1 MDFNHQLSNIRVI
14 DPAHAYRRNLF
25 DFFPNR
31 TYTLTDLVQ
40 DPHIV
45 FKCDKR
51 IFRSEQLLPIWLHVL
66 SCLRTTSKHRIW
78 KRYHTVYPRQDVG
91 IHKSDLGED

>member
-1 MDFNHQLSNIRVI
+1 MYLHFH
-14 DPAHAYRRNLF
+14 
-25 DFFPNR
+25 R

-51 IFRSEQLLPIWLHVL
+51 IFRSEQLLAIWLHML
-66 SCLRTTSKHRIW
+66 SCLRTASKHRIW

-91 IHKSDLGED
+91 IYTLYDLCQY